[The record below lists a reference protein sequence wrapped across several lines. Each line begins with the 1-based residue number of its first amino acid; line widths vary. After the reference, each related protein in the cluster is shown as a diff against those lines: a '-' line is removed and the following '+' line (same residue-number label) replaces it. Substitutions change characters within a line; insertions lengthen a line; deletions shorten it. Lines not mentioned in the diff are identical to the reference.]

1 MTITELQQYV
11 DTQDNS
17 LRFEFQRMYEDFT
30 HEVTHILNDYEDYLT
45 GRIGSIHEEV
55 WEGVDSTLS
64 TTSTAPVQNKV
75 ITNALN
81 EKAALSHTHDN
92 RYYTETE
99 INNLL
104 NSKVNIEEGKGLS
117 ANNYTDTDKA
127 TVAQARN
134 LILNSGSPVTGV
146 KGDAEP
152 SYRVGDI
159 NITKANIGLGNVNN
173 TSDVDKPISTAV
185 QTALN
190 NKVDKVSGKGLST
203 NDFTN
208 AYKQQL
214 DTLDSTYGIQLDE
227 ILSTGSQNPVKN
239 RTITNA
245 LNLKAPLSSP
255 ALTGIPTAPTATVG
269 TNTTQIATTAFVQTA
284 ITNNAIT
291 IDIDDALS
299 NNSSNPV
306 ENQVITAALNSKAP
320 LNNAVLTG
328 TPTAP
333 TAAAGTNTTQIATT
347 GFVNAAISS
356 KIESFEIQYQV
367 TDPNDIYTAYTNH
380 KFIYCF
386 YQNRYYTLQYCS
398 RVSLNVIIRL
408 AAIESNHIYFIDISR
423 IYDNNNEYY
432 DETWNS
438 SNILLIDANTP
449 TVYGY
454 PSYSGFSVSTP
465 DPVSDGQFVTKR
477 YVDSRIAQTEAVI
490 PVTTYRTG
498 NFNLNPNN
506 DAWFNA
512 ITQGNTVILDITMYQ
527 LGLAT
532 TEEND
537 YIHLINSKADSYTFT
552 GSVFDINEYYPIAC
566 TLKYINGTSYKWD
579 LQIRDLMDYEILK
592 QDIAYAESR
601 YCLIHPLGYPIL
613 TITNWDTSRID
624 CDFCTGK
631 VIDYGGNGLS
641 WENGHLNSPSA
652 NMYNSWAPVADY
664 PLVGVN
670 ISWYTTIDNNY
681 WGTTGAWWHPIS
693 SVNFNNCLS
702 NNNNNNLVT
711 FYSGKAW
718 CRNCTFD
725 SANDIYEFETNAGI
739 YFRIYKAIN
748 NYGQMDVYFDI
759 VVPKGTNTPFTI
771 TPLDNYG
778 YTIPEHYNKV
788 PTLTIGNTTINE
800 SQLQQL
806 LQLI

>member
-55 WEGVDSTLS
+55 WEGVDSILS

-159 NITKANIGLGNVNN
+159 NITKANIGLNNVDN

-214 DTLDSTYGIQLDE
+214 DTLDSTYSIQLDE

-255 ALTGIPTAPTATVG
+255 AFTGIPTAPTATVG

-291 IDIDDALS
+291 IDIDNALS

-306 ENQVITAALNSKAP
+306 ENQVITAALNAKAP
-320 LNNAVLTG
+320 LNNAALTG

-347 GFVNAAISS
+347 GFVNAAISP

-367 TDPNDIYTAYTNH
+367 TDPNNIYTAYVNH

-398 RVSLNVIIRL
+398 RVSLNIIIRL

-477 YVDSRIAQTEAVI
+477 YVDSRIAQTEAAI

-498 NFNLNPNN
+498 DFNLNQNN

-512 ITQGNTVILDITMYQ
+512 ITQGSTVILDITMYQ

-537 YIHLINSKADSYTFT
+537 YIHLINSKVDSYTFT
-552 GSVFDINEYYPIAC
+552 GSIFDTNEYYPIAC
-566 TLKYINGTSYKWD
+566 TLTYRTASNNYYWDLKVKNLVDENNLINTINSSFTKTLIPNNTHSISINKTVSDINYDENNDMLLNSLLFTTTNNLTGSIRGNITISGFKEDLINNTQNPLTIIWQIYENQTSNVIQSGSWSDNNGT
-579 LQIRDLMDYEILK
+579 
-592 QDIAYAESR
+592 
-601 YCLIHPLGYPIL
+601 
-613 TITNWDTSRID
+613 
-624 CDFCTGK
+624 
-631 VIDYGGNGLS
+631 
-641 WENGHLNSPSA
+641 
-652 NMYNSWAPVADY
+652 
-664 PLVGVN
+664 
-670 ISWYTTIDNNY
+670 YTTTRTIEI
-681 WGTTGAWWHPIS
+681 PIS
-693 SVNFNNCLS
+693 GNNKEYGMILIIPNADTDFANHGSMTFNSISYDVQVTAPWSVQVS
-702 NNNNNNLVT
+702 N
-711 FYSGKAW
+711 
-718 CRNCTFD
+718 
-725 SANDIYEFETNAGI
+725 
-739 YFRIYKAIN
+739 
-748 NYGQMDVYFDI
+748 
-759 VVPKGTNTPFTI
+759 
-771 TPLDNYG
+771 
-778 YTIPEHYNKV
+778 
-788 PTLTIGNTTINE
+788 
-800 SQLQQL
+800 
-806 LQLI
+806 

>member
-81 EKAALSHTHDN
+81 GKAASSHTHDN

-159 NITKANIGLGNVNN
+159 NITKANIGLNNVNN
-173 TSDVDKPISTAV
+173 TSDVDKPISTAT

-214 DTLDSTYGIQLDE
+214 DTLDSTYSIQLDE

-255 ALTGIPTAPTATVG
+255 AFTGIPTAPTATAG
-269 TNTTQIATTAFVQTA
+269 TNTTQIATTAFVQAA

-291 IDIDDALS
+291 IDIDDALN

-306 ENQVITAALNSKAP
+306 ENQVITAALNNKAP
-320 LNNAVLTG
+320 LNNAALTG

-347 GFVNAAISS
+347 GFVQTAINNYTDIFKAGYLTTAEQLYDAYSNNKYIYFYANNKNYICTDINISNQVLISIQFVHISGSVIS
-356 KIESFEIQYQV
+356 KI
-367 TDPNDIYTAYTNH
+367 TGAYDTNNN
-380 KFIYCF
+380 F
-386 YQNRYYTLQYCS
+386 NYTLATYTIPDLTNVEFS
-398 RVSLNVIIRL
+398 TYPTLSDSVNSPPSLNK
-408 AAIESNHIYFIDISR
+408 
-423 IYDNNNEYY
+423 
-432 DETWNS
+432 
-438 SNILLIDANTP
+438 
-449 TVYGY
+449 
-454 PSYSGFSVSTP
+454 
-465 DPVSDGQFVTKR
+465 QFVTKE
-477 YVDSRIAQTEAVI
+477 YVDSLGLIVDNTLSASSAN
-490 PVTTYRTG
+490 PVQNQAIVAALDEKIDIDPNRGLSTNDFTDELKDKLD
-498 NFNLNPNN
+498 NINPN
-506 DAWFNA
+506 
-512 ITQGNTVILDITMYQ
+512 
-527 LGLAT
+527 
-532 TEEND
+532 
-537 YIHLINSKADSYTFT
+537 LIASDTDLY
-552 GSVFDINEYYPIAC
+552 
-566 TLKYINGTSYKWD
+566 KYG
-579 LQIRDLMDYEILK
+579 
-592 QDIAYAESR
+592 
-601 YCLIHPLGYPIL
+601 LIHPLGYPIL
-613 TITNWDTSRID
+613 TITSWDTSRED

-631 VIDYGGNGLS
+631 VRDYGGNEQN
-641 WENGHLNSPSA
+641 WNDFNINSSSIES
-652 NMYNSWAPVADY
+652 MRNSWAPVANY
-664 PLVGVN
+664 PLITQNLTWITTINDESWRDINNAWLSTGAVN
-670 ISWYTTIDNNY
+670 I
-681 WGTTGAWWHPIS
+681 
-693 SVNFNNCLS
+693 NNCLS
-702 NNNNNNLVT
+702 TNITTL
-711 FYSGKAW
+711 YSGKQW
-718 CRNCTFD
+718 RRNCTYN
-725 SANDIYEFETNAGI
+725 SADDIYTFQHDTGI
-739 YFRIYKAIN
+739 YFRIYNASVNNNIN
-748 NYGQMDVYFDI
+748 IYFDI
-759 VVPKGTNTPFTI
+759 VVPKGTGTPFVI
-771 TPLDNYG
+771 TLDSNWG

-788 PTLTIGNTTINE
+788 PTLTIGNTTIDE